1 MNIEERIHIAVPP
14 TVIDHIW
21 SEVDRWHLWDPDT
34 KQARLNGPFAVGT
47 KGRISPSKGMGVPMA
62 VTERT
67 EGRSFTV
74 EGYIPL
80 FRMHF
85 EHTVS
90 PVAGG
95 SEVAHRVWF
104 TGALAFLF
112 GPGVAKQLREGLPRT
127 MQSLKAYAEQRHGL
141 STHFLLSWHSE
152 PVPLEASGQEERYA
166 FGDGDFRR
174 RSAGL
179 PEFILKLL
187 SQKALL
193 HGLAQLVSLANR
205 IGEGK
210 VTGRAEGSRRGC
222 G

>member
-1 MNIEERIHIAVPP
+1 MHIEERIHIAVPP

-34 KQARLNGPFAVGT
+34 KQARLDGPFAVGT
-47 KGRISPSKGMGVPMA
+47 KGRITPRKGMGVPMII
-62 VTERT
+62 TERT

-95 SEVAHRVWF
+95 SEIAHRVWF

-112 GPGVAKQLREGLPRT
+112 GPGVVKQLREGLPQT
-127 MQSLKAYAEQRHGL
+127 MRSLKTYAEQRH
-141 STHFLLSWHSE
+141 T
-152 PVPLEASGQEERYA
+152 PVNSDA
-166 FGDGDFRR
+166 
-174 RSAGL
+174 
-179 PEFILKLL
+179 
-187 SQKALL
+187 
-193 HGLAQLVSLANR
+193 
-205 IGEGK
+205 
-210 VTGRAEGSRRGC
+210 
-222 G
+222 